1 MWYFT
6 IDQPRLDNRQY
17 QRLQQLASLTEVELF
32 NDPYPNVCRL
42 EVESDRYR
50 DTMDYLDREG
60 ITYEAATHR
69 PTREELLK
77 SMTND

>member
-6 IDQPRLDNRQY
+6 IDQPRLDNRRY
-17 QRLQQLASLTEVELF
+17 QRLQQLANLTEVELF
-32 NDPYPNVCRL
+32 SDPYPNVCRF

-60 ITYEAATHR
+60 IAYEVATIR
-69 PTREELLK
+69 PRREELIARHQ
-77 SMTND
+77 